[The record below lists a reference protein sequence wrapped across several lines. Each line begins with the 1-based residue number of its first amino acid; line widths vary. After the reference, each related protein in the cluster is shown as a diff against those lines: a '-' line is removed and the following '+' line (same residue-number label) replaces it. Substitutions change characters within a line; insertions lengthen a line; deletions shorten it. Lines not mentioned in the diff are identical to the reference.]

1 MAEAASS
8 QDRVSVPLADPPIGD
23 AITKEQLLDWYR
35 QMRLIRR
42 LEELAAKAYT
52 LRKISGF
59 CHLYIGMEAVAVG
72 AIAALQDQDY
82 VIGAYREHGQ
92 ALARGMNPRGV
103 MAELFGKG
111 TGVTKG
117 IGGSMHLS
125 SRELN
130 FMGGYG
136 IVGAHVPLGAGAAF
150 AAKYKETDGVS
161 LTFFGDGAAQQGA
174 FFEAIA
180 LSQVWQL
187 PAVFLCE
194 NNYYAMGTS
203 LERQSYLTDM
213 SKRGD
218 GVGMLRWQFG
228 GFDVAEVYQNVK
240 RAVDHARAGKG
251 PVILE
256 AVTYR
261 YRGHS
266 MSDPAKYR
274 QDGELDDNK
283 AKDCIDS
290 ASARLQ
296 SEFGVTPEALAA
308 IKDEVEAI
316 CQDAYKFAEDS
327 PVPDPKA
334 LYDYVY
340 SE

>member
-1 MAEAASS
+1 MLKNIWRRRPGHAA
-8 QDRVSVPLADPPIGD
+8 
-23 AITKEQLLDWYR
+23 
-35 QMRLIRR
+35 
-42 LEELAAKAYT
+42 
-52 LRKISGF
+52 
-59 CHLYIGMEAVAVG
+59 AVAVGILAVG

-82 VIGAYREHGQ
+82 VVGAYREHGQ
-92 ALARGMNPRGV
+92 ALARGMSPRGV
-103 MAELFGKG
+103 MAELFGKA
-111 TGVTKG
+111 TGVTRG

-150 AAKYKETDGVS
+150 AAKYKGNDGVS

-213 SKRGD
+213 SRRGD
-218 GVGMLRWQFG
+218 GVGMTRWQFG

-240 RAVDHARAGKG
+240 RAVDHARSGMG

-274 QDGELDDNK
+274 KEGELDDNK

-290 ASARLQ
+290 AGSRLQ
-296 SEFGVTPEALAA
+296 EEFGVSPEALAA

-316 CQDAYKFAEDS
+316 CQDAYSFAEDS
-327 PVPDPKA
+327 PVPDPKE

>member
-1 MAEAASS
+1 MDEAASS
-8 QDRVSVPLADPPIGD
+8 SDRVSAPIADLPVD
-23 AITKEQLLDWYR
+23 EVITKEQLLDWYR

-52 LRKISGF
+52 LRKITGF

-72 AIAALQDQDY
+72 AIAALQDHDY

-92 ALARGMNPRGV
+92 ALARGMSPRGV
-103 MAELFGKG
+103 MAELFGKA

-150 AAKYKETDGVS
+150 AAKYRGHDGVS
-161 LTFFGDGAAQQGA
+161 LSFFGDGAAQQGA
-174 FFEAIA
+174 VFEAMA
-180 LSQVWQL
+180 LSQVWKL

-194 NNYYAMGTS
+194 NNFYAMGTS

-218 GVGMLRWQFG
+218 GVGMTRWQFG
-228 GFDVAEVYQNVK
+228 GFDVAEVYTNVK
-240 RAVDHARAGKG
+240 RAVDHARSGKG

-274 QDGELDDNK
+274 KDGELDEKK
-283 AKDCIDS
+283 AKDCIDT
-290 ASARLQ
+290 AGARLIE
-296 SEFGVTPEALAA
+296 EFGVSEDEFKA
-308 IKDEVEAI
+308 IKDETEAI

-327 PVPDPKA
+327 PVPDPKNI
-334 LYDYVY
+334 YDYVY

>member
-1 MAEAASS
+1 MAEAAFAHESDPNS
-8 QDRVSVPLADPPIGD
+8 EGNVPADGP
-23 AITKEQLLDWYR
+23 ITKAQLLDWYR

-52 LRKISGF
+52 LRKITGF

-72 AIAALQDQDY
+72 AMAALQSQDY
-82 VIGAYREHGQ
+82 VVGAYREHGQ
-92 ALARGMNPRGV
+92 ALARGMSPRGV

-117 IGGSMHLS
+117 VGGSMHLS

-130 FMGGYG
+130 FMGGFG
-136 IVGAHVPLGAGAAF
+136 IVGAHIPLGAGAAF
-150 AAKYKETDGVS
+150 AQKYRGTDGVS
-161 LTFFGDGAAQQGA
+161 LSFFGDGAAQQGA

-194 NNYYAMGTS
+194 NNFYAMGTS

-218 GVGMLRWQFG
+218 GVGMNRWQFG
-228 GFDVAEVYQNVK
+228 GFDVAEVYTNVK
-240 RAVDHARAGKG
+240 RAVDHARSGKG
-251 PVILE
+251 PVLLE

-274 QDGELDDNK
+274 KAGELDSHK
-283 AKDCIDS
+283 AKDCIDT
-290 ASARLQ
+290 AADRLRT
-296 SEFGVTPEALAA
+296 EFGVSDQELAS
-308 IKDEVEAI
+308 IKEEVEGI
-316 CQDAYKFAEDS
+316 CQDAYKFADDS
-327 PVPDPKA
+327 PVPDPA
-334 LYDYVY
+334 NLYDYVY